1 MRIMKNFIWSNS
13 QSKLGSSDLMEV
25 VAKND
30 DHQAFEVLYQRLST
44 KLYQYV
50 YYILLDEQKAQE
62 IVHDAF
68 FTLYDKRKMYRKEY
82 QVSTWLWT
90 IARNKSYDYLKKIKE
105 LNVADDNV
113 IIGIEDEQV
122 STLEKLIEEANSE
135 IIIEAISNLP
145 PTQREAITLWMDEY
159 TGDEIA
165 EILGKS
171 RQAVKNL
178 INRAKLKLK
187 EILETQLESL

>member
-1 MRIMKNFIWSNS
+1 MKNFIWSNS

>member
-1 MRIMKNFIWSNS
+1 MKNFIWSNS
-13 QSKLGSSDLMEV
+13 LSKLGSSDLMEV

-30 DHQAFEVLYQRLST
+30 DHQAFEALYQRLSS
-44 KLYQYV
+44 KLYQFV

-68 FTLYDKRKMYRKEY
+68 LTLYDKRKMYRKEY

-105 LNVADDNV
+105 QSIPDESV
-113 IIGIEDEQV
+113 IVNIEDDQL
-122 STLEKLIEEANSE
+122 SALEKLIDEVNSE
-135 IIIEAISNLP
+135 VIIEAISILP
-145 PTQREAITLWMDEY
+145 SMQRQAITLWMHDCS
-159 TGDEIA
+159 GDEIA

-171 RQAVKNL
+171 RQAIKNL
-178 INRAKLKLK
+178 INRAKLRLK
-187 EILETQLESL
+187 ETLENKMESL